1 MAMNI
6 NEIDDFS
13 DEILDGT
20 EQFTD
25 VPDPDQDMYSEDDF
39 YQEDTLEDENQEE

>member
-1 MAMNI
+1 MNI

-20 EQFTD
+20 EHFED
-25 VPDPDQDMYSEDDF
+25 VQDPDYDMY
-39 YQEDTLEDENQEE
+39 